1 MTQHSKA
8 HNKPPRIG
16 IFGDGQLA
24 LMLAES
30 LTTMRLPFLA
40 LLQSE
45 NSPME
50 RIFPDS
56 VTKDSARFAEA
67 CDVFTLENEFLKVD
81 ELVGILG
88 KKSDHLFPEIK
99 SYKHFADKISQRNL
113 YQEIGISSPRWMTV
127 SDENQLSKTSEKF
140 PFPFIA
146 KASSGGYDGKGVR
159 VIKNS
164 DELKSVSRDFG
175 FPLLIEEK
183 VSLKTEVA
191 QGFVKTRNGEISF
204 LPLVETL
211 QQDGICHL
219 VQYPA
224 NVSEKVKSEVENAVS
239 KLSDYPLVGIFN
251 FEFFVDE
258 NDHVTINEGA
268 PRPHNSQHLTID
280 ASSASQFDLLA
291 LALGNQPLPSV
302 KTKPSIMV
310 NILGQTKGT
319 DVPLTLPELP
329 SSVKVTP
336 KLYGKEKCAPGR
348 KMGHVNLVDEAG
360 THDLKSLGEKILRE
374 YRL

>member
-1 MTQHSKA
+1 MAKNLH
-8 HNKPPRIG
+8 
-16 IFGDGQLA
+16 
-24 LMLAES
+24 
-30 LTTMRLPFLA
+30 FLC

-50 RIFPDS
+50 RIYPDR
-56 VTKDSARFAEA
+56 VTRDTQRFVTE
-67 CDVFTLENEFLKVD
+67 CDVFTLENEFLKAN
-81 ELVGILG
+81 ELKSILG
-88 KKSDHLFPEIK
+88 TKSSSLFPELG
-99 SYKHFADKISQRNL
+99 SYQHFADKISQRTL
-113 YQEIGISSPRWMTV
+113 FRELSLPSPQWQVISAV
-127 SDENQLSKTSEKF
+127 SELSGFSY
-140 PFPFIA
+140 PFIA
-146 KASSGGYDGKGVR
+146 KAPTGGYDGKGVR
-159 VIKNS
+159 VIRNS
-164 DELKSVSRDFG
+164 DELSQTGREFG

-183 VSLKTEVA
+183 VKLKTEVA
-191 QGFVKTRNGEISF
+191 QGFVRTQEGKLAL

-224 NVSEKVKSEVENAVS
+224 KVSDQVRLAVEAALK
-239 KLSDYPLVGIFN
+239 KLALSPLVGIFN
-251 FEFFVDE
+251 FEFFVD
-258 NDHVTINEGA
+258 DQDQVTINEGA

-280 ASSASQFDLLA
+280 ASSTSQFDLLA
-291 LALGNQPLPSV
+291 DALAGRALSRV
-302 KTKPSIMV
+302 YTKPSIMV

-329 SSVKVTP
+329 PGVKVTP

-348 KMGHVNLVDEAG
+348 KMGHVNLVDVSG

>member
-1 MTQHSKA
+1 MTRTSK
-8 HNKPPRIG
+8 PTQIG

-24 LMLAES
+24 LMLAEALS
-30 LTTMRLPFLA
+30 AKKLSFLC

-50 RIFPDS
+50 RIYPDF
-56 VTKDSARFAEA
+56 VTRDTQRFVTE
-67 CDVFTLENEFLKVD
+67 CDVFTLENEFLKAN
-81 ELVGILG
+81 ELKIILG
-88 KKSDHLFPEIK
+88 AKVGGLFPEMG
-99 SYKHFADKISQRNL
+99 SYQHFADKISQRTLFRELGLPSPKWQAINDVS
-113 YQEIGISSPRWMTV
+113 EISGFTYP
-127 SDENQLSKTSEKF
+127 L
-140 PFPFIA
+140 IA

-159 VIKNS
+159 VIKNP
-164 DELKSVSRDFG
+164 DELTITAREFG
-175 FPLLIEEK
+175 LPLLIEEK
-183 VSLKTEVA
+183 IILKTEVA
-191 QGFVKTRNGEISF
+191 QGFVRTRDGKLAL

-224 NVSEKVKSEVENAVS
+224 KVSDKVRLAVEIALK
-239 KLSDYPLVGIFN
+239 KLAESPLVGIFN

-258 NDHVTINEGA
+258 HDHVTINEGA
-268 PRPHNSQHLTID
+268 PRPHNSQHLTIN

-291 LALGNQPLPSV
+291 EALSGQTLSNV
-302 KTKPSIMV
+302 KTKDSIMV
-310 NILGQTKGT
+310 NILGQTKGS

-329 SSVKVTP
+329 SGVKVTP

-348 KMGHVNLVDEAG
+348 KMGHVNLVDESG

>member
-1 MTQHSKA
+1 MTQYK
-8 HNKPPRIG
+8 KLPKIG

-30 LTTMRLPFLA
+30 LTRKGFPFLA

-50 RIFPDS
+50 RNFPES
-56 VTKDSARFAEA
+56 VTKDSAIFASD
-67 CDVFTLENEFLKVD
+67 CDVFTLENEFLKCD
-81 ELVGILG
+81 ELIHILG
-88 KKSDHLFPEIK
+88 KKSDHLFPAIS

-113 YQEIGISSPRWMTV
+113 YQELGLLSPRWMTI
-127 SDENQLSKTSEKF
+127 SDEAQLHNFAEKF

-159 VIKNS
+159 VVNS
-164 DELKSVSRDFG
+164 AEELKIVAADFG
-175 FPLLIEEK
+175 LPLLIEEK
-183 VSLKTEVA
+183 VRLKTEVA
-191 QGFVKTRNGEISF
+191 QGFVRTKNGEISF

-224 NVSEKVKSEVENAVS
+224 KVSDKVKTEVENALK
-239 KLSDYPLVGIFN
+239 KLAAFPLTGIFN

-258 NDHVTINEGA
+258 NDNVTINEGA

-280 ASSASQFDLLA
+280 AASCSQFDLLA
-291 LALGNQPLPSV
+291 CALGSSPLPPV
-302 KTKPSIMV
+302 QTLPSLMV
-310 NILGQTKGT
+310 NILGQTNGT

-329 SSVKVTP
+329 LSVKVTS

>member
-1 MTQHSKA
+1 
-8 HNKPPRIG
+8 
-16 IFGDGQLA
+16 
-24 LMLAES
+24 MLAES
-30 LTTMRLPFLA
+30 FTLKNLPFLA
-40 LLQSE
+40 LLQSD
-45 NSPME
+45 NSPLE
-50 RIFPDS
+50 RTFPQA
-56 VTKDSARFAEA
+56 VTRDSARFVDE
-67 CDVFTLENEFLKVD
+67 CDVFTLENEFLKKD
-81 ELVGILG
+81 ELLQILG
-88 KKSDHLFPEIK
+88 AKSTQLFPAID
-99 SYKHFADKISQRNL
+99 SYHHFADKISQRNL
-113 YQEIGISSPRWMTV
+113 FQNLGLPSPKWMAV
-127 SDENQLSKTSEKF
+127 LSHTDLKNVTSRF
-140 PFPFIA
+140 SYPLIA

-159 VIKNS
+159 VIKNEI
-164 DELKSVSRDFG
+164 ELQSASEAFG
-175 FPLLIEEK
+175 YPLLVEEK

-191 QGFVKTRNGEISF
+191 QGFVRTKTGDMSF

-224 NVSEKVKSEVENAVS
+224 NVSEKVMTAVQNA
-239 KLSDYPLVGIFN
+239 LTRLADYPLVGIFN

-280 ASSASQFDLLA
+280 ASSVSQFDLVA
-291 LALGNQPLPSV
+291 LALSQLPLPKV
-302 KTKPSIMV
+302 TTTPSIMV
-310 NILGQTKGT
+310 NILGQTTGK
-319 DVPLTLPELP
+319 DVPLILPELP

-348 KMGHVNLVDEAG
+348 KMGHVNLVDEDG